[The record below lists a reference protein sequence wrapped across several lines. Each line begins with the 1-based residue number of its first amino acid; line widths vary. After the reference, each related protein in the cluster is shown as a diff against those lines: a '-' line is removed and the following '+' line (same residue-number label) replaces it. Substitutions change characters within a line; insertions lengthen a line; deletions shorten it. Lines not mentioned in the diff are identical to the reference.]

1 LKAMILAAGRGERM
15 GPLTR
20 HKPKPLIP
28 VAGKPLIEHH
38 IVRLAAAGF
47 QNLVINT
54 SWLGKQI
61 RDYLGDGSRWGVSI
75 AFSAESERLETGGGI
90 HNALSLLGKDPFLVV
105 NADVWTDFPFAK
117 LNAPLPGVAH
127 LVMVPNPSH
136 NPGGDFSFEKGGRVK
151 AMGAN
156 PMTFSGLSVLCPG
169 LFGGCKQQ
177 AFPLR
182 PLLDK
187 SMNQGLVTGE
197 VYGGLWV
204 DVGTPDRLQG
214 LTELVG

>member
-1 LKAMILAAGRGERM
+1 M
-15 GPLTR
+15 GSLTR

-47 QNLVINT
+47 ESLVINT

-75 AFSAESERLETGGGI
+75 VYSVEPERLETGGGI
-90 HNALSLLGKDPFLVV
+90 YNALSLLGQDPFLVI
-105 NADVWTDFPFAK
+105 NADVWTDFPFSQ
-117 LNAPLPGVAH
+117 LNVPLSGVAH

-136 NPGGDFSFEKGGRVK
+136 NPGGDFSFEADGRVK
-151 AMGAN
+151 AAGDN

-169 LFGGCKQQ
+169 LFEGCKPQ

-182 PLLDK
+182 HLLDK
-187 SMNQGLVTGE
+187 SMGQGLVTGE
-197 VYGGLWV
+197 IYGGSWV
-204 DVGTPDRLQG
+204 DVGTADRLRG
-214 LTELVG
+214 LSELVGPADAP